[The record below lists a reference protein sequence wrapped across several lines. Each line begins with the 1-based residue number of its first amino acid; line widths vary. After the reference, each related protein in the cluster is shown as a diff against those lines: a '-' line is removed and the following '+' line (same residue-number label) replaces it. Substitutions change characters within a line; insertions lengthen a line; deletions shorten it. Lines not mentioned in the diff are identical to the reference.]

1 MRTRARY
8 TLLIS
13 LTLAA
18 TAVAAYGA
26 GASVGGLSTSTASAI
41 TPGATLDQSN
51 PYRPP
56 ACIFKGWTG
65 PYPTSWQAQTFTAG
79 RTGTLTDVVL
89 SLWGNTTPITV
100 AIAPVDAN
108 GQPLVATPLAS
119 TSLAFSPTTT
129 PTDTAVFFSAPA
141 TVQAGKQYA
150 IVLSAPN
157 ENAPS
162 GGDGGIFVAWAADD
176 GSSVKDP
183 SGTPCADG
191 AYAPGRAWGLDTGS
205 TPNAVGAD
213 SDLFF
218 QTYVLAPPPVTV
230 PPARRVSIS
239 VTVRGKG
246 RVTGAGISCP
256 ARCQTT
262 IASGGELTLRAS
274 AARGYRFAG
283 WGGACTGLH
292 VSCTLHPKTPVKV
305 VATFR
310 KRHS

>member
-8 TLLIS
+8 ALLIS
-13 LTLAA
+13 LTLVA
-18 TAVAAYGA
+18 AVAAYGA
-26 GASVGGLSTSTASAI
+26 GASVGGLSTPTASVIA
-41 TPGATLDQSN
+41 PGATLDQSN

-56 ACIFKGWTG
+56 ACIFRGWRG
-65 PYPTSWQAQTFTAG
+65 PYPTSWNAQTFTAG
-79 RTGTLTDVVL
+79 LTGTLTDVVL

-100 AIAPVDAN
+100 AIATVDGN

-119 TSLAFSPTTT
+119 TSLAFSPITT
-129 PTDTAVFFSAPA
+129 PTDTAVSFSAPA
-141 TVQAGKQYA
+141 KVEAGKQYA

-157 ENAPS
+157 EDAPS
-162 GGDGGIFVAWAADD
+162 NNADGVFVAWAADD

-183 SGTPCADG
+183 AGTPCADG
-191 AYAPGRAWGLDTGS
+191 AYAAGSVWGLDTEA
-205 TPNAVGAD
+205 TPTHHAD
-213 SDLFF
+213 SDFFF

-256 ARCQTT
+256 ARCKTT
-262 IASGGELTLRAS
+262 ITSGGKLTLRAS

-283 WGGACTGLH
+283 WSGACTGLH
-292 VSCTLHPKTPVKV
+292 VSCTLHPKTTVKV